1 MAPTD
6 FPQTQAFEQLFALI
20 GEDISHDV
28 SVLRDRSTPQY
39 QALEWMANSDPST
52 YTFESVPKAVLIE
65 RFVAVLVSQ
74 LVADEESCAYR
85 LDAFGSRSIC
95 DWKDFTGE
103 FVSGILCAGGS
114 VVRMYLG
121 K

>member
-28 SVLRDRSTPQY
+28 SILRDRSTPQY

-52 YTFESVPKAVLIE
+52 YTFETVPKAVLIE
-65 RFVAVLVSQ
+65 RFVAVLVFQ
-74 LVADEESCAYR
+74 LVADEESWAYR
-85 LDAFGSRSIC
+85 LDAFGSRSMAI
-95 DWKDFTGE
+95 
-103 FVSGILCAGGS
+103 SNILRANFLAS
-114 VVRMYLG
+114 IRPSSLTTSQ
-121 K
+121 